1 MLANK
6 QIKNIAP
13 GTIAVVL
20 DYLLFSLLLL
30 IIPLFV
36 IETGLQPLIAHV
48 TNLRVEFLIP
58 MALIG
63 LFALAGSYKANCN
76 SSGQLSV
83 KRPITILWSLCI
95 LIVVMLINQPPSVL
109 NSLSYLLK
117 IVIVTGIYT
126 SFVLFNRLLVQLITG
141 LMLKKGLIVHRIM
154 FAFQQIPDTPF
165 LKEFSRRIE
174 SNNFTLAGY
183 CSDVTVHNNY
193 LKDAP
198 RLGKYQETTEVIKE
212 QNIDEVILFSSAN
225 NTRQTEQ
232 LLSQIDTSNVLV
244 RIPPDSKNY
253 LLNQYLQKQ
262 TDDLPAISIR
272 PKKQTLIYRVIKR
285 SLDIIFALAGLL
297 LTALIYPFISAI
309 IKKESPGPVIFT
321 QLRRNHKGNKFKL
334 FKFRT
339 MYTDAE
345 KDGPALAAR
354 ANDDRITPF
363 GHYMRRI
370 HLDELPQFW
379 NILKGDMSLIGIR
392 PERDY
397 FARILEKETPYYQ
410 FISQIKPG
418 LTSLGMVKYGYAHN
432 IEEMKE
438 RMFYD
443 IIYLNNQSLI
453 FDIQIIGNTIIYIIK
468 RIFFNPK

>member
-1 MLANK
+1 MRTNK
-6 QIKNIAP
+6 RIKNLAP
-13 GTIAVVL
+13 GIMAAIF
-20 DYLLFSLLLL
+20 DGMLFSLLLL

-36 IETGLQPLIAHV
+36 IETKLQPLIAPV
-48 TNLRVEFLIP
+48 TSIPVEFLIP
-58 MALIG
+58 LVLIG
-63 LFALAGSYKANCN
+63 LIALSGSYKSNCN

-83 KRPITILWSLCI
+83 KLPIAILWSLCI

-109 NSLSYLLK
+109 NSFSYLLK
-117 IVIVTGIYT
+117 IVIITGIYT
-126 SFVLFNRLLVQLITG
+126 TFILFNRLIVQLITG
-141 LMLKKGLIVHRIM
+141 LMLKKGIICHRIL
-154 FAFQQIPDTPF
+154 FAFQQIPDSPF

-183 CSDVTVHNNY
+183 CSDENVTHNY
-193 LKDAP
+193 FKEAS
-198 RLGKYQETTEVIKE
+198 RLGKYGETAEVIKE
-212 QNIDEVILFSSAN
+212 NNIDEVILFSCTN
-225 NTRQTEQ
+225 NIRQTEHI
-232 LLSQIDTSNVLV
+232 LSQIDTSNVLV
-244 RIPPDSKNY
+244 RIPPESKNY

-272 PKKQTLIYRVIKR
+272 PKKQTLVYKILKR

-297 LTALIYPFISAI
+297 FTALIYPFISAL

-321 QLRRNHKGNKFKL
+321 QLRRNHKGCKFKL

-354 ANDDRITPF
+354 AKDDRITPF

-418 LTSLGMVKYGYAHN
+418 LTSLGMVKYGYAHSV
-432 IEEMKE
+432 EEMKE

-443 IIYLNNQSLI
+443 IIYLNNQSFI